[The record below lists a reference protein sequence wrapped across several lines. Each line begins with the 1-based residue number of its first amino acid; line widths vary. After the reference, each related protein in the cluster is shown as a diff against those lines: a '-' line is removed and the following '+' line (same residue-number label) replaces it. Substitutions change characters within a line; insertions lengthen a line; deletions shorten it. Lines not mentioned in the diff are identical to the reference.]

1 MKTQFWN
8 NILEF
13 SQLMVNCF
21 NKMKK
26 NITIV
31 IFFFCATYIS
41 AQSTWFKFVPGWQCN
56 NTIIQKDTIYAFC
69 PSSLTKESNVTMG
82 FNLNKVDLKTGNVH
96 QSDSLF
102 YYSKKL
108 NQLTD
113 LEYRSQF
120 NALELGNNHFLIGS
134 NYFDSIK
141 TTINKQADIFEYPGF
156 KKLNCNINYD
166 TFKTEFE
173 GLFNIHGINY
183 AFINWIRVKD
193 RLTSIENSRIY
204 KLNQDGNTKLIYEN
218 LNKSN
223 NSKQRLV
230 NCLIG
235 DNLNNQNLLLSTRDQ
250 WDWWGLPASFEAVVI
265 KLDTNGNKIWECKPI
280 GDQDSINT
288 TGFQMVQLPNGN
300 ILCSWLDLYYRAYK
314 NPQEPN
320 TYFES
325 ANDNSTIWF
334 AEIDYTTGKKLWT
347 KNIQQYL
354 TWKMAPIDMI
364 GVDSYNDL
372 IFTHSKLLSN
382 NSIVWCGYRSNF
394 YEVQQSW
401 KYLPVILKTDL
412 TGNPIWYR
420 EYNIFPLDKGDKG
433 FSVVSFTETPDHGFL
448 LSGQYVNQFG
458 QMTNGEVWQK
468 AALLKLD
475 SNGCFTPGCNAYDK
489 VINIVAPKQI
499 CNVFPSPANDLIN
512 INYPEKSR
520 ENWKVE
526 IIDITGKLL
535 FQSDENPIRVITA
548 QFPDG
553 NYYINFTNIKTNHYE
568 THQVIV
574 KH

>member
-1 MKTQFWN
+1 M
-8 NILEF
+8 ILQRKSV
-13 SQLMVNCF
+13 SQLNGRYLFEKIKKIYFIMLCF
-21 NKMKK
+21 FY
-26 NITIV
+26 T
-31 IFFFCATYIS
+31 TDGL

-69 PSSLTKESNVTMG
+69 PSSLIKESTLTMG
-82 FNLNKVDLKTGNVH
+82 FNLNKVDLKTGNLY

-108 NQLTD
+108 NQLTN

-120 NALELGNNHFLIGS
+120 NALELGPNHFLIGS
-134 NYFDSIK
+134 NYADSIK

-166 TFKTEFE
+166 TFSAEFE

-183 AFINWIRVKD
+183 VFNNWTRVFD
-193 RLTSIENSRIY
+193 RLNATDNPRIY
-204 KLNQDGNTKLIYEN
+204 KLNQDGSTKLIYEN
-218 LNKSN
+218 VNKSN
-223 NSKQRLV
+223 NSKQRKV
-230 NCLIG
+230 NSLIG
-235 DNLNNQNLLLSTRDQ
+235 DNLNNLNLFISTTDQ

-300 ILCSWLDLYYRAYK
+300 ILCSWSDLFYRAYK

-334 AEIDYTTGKKLWT
+334 AEIDYISGKKLWT
-347 KNIQQYL
+347 KNIKQYL
-354 TWKMAPIDMI
+354 SWKMATSDIPGVTTINDI
-364 GVDSYNDL
+364 G
-372 IFTHSKLLSN
+372 FTHSKITTSN
-382 NSIVWCGYRSNF
+382 KSIIWCGYRTNS
-394 YEVQQSW
+394 YEIFHTW

-412 TGNPIWYR
+412 NGNPIWYR
-420 EYNIFPLDKGDKG
+420 EYNIFPEDDGDKG
-433 FSVVSFTETPDHGFL
+433 FSAFSFTETPDHGIL
-448 LSGQYVNQFG
+448 ISGQYENKFG
-458 QMTNGEVWQK
+458 QMTNGEYWQK

-475 SNGCFTPGCNAYDK
+475 SNGCFTPGCNAYDR
-489 VINIVAPKQI
+489 VIKIVAPKQL
-499 CNVFPSPANDLIN
+499 CNVYPSPASNLIN

-526 IIDITGKLL
+526 IIDVTGKLL
-535 FQSDENPIRVITA
+535 FQSEENPKRIAIS
-548 QFPDG
+548 QFPEG
-553 NYYINFTNIKTNHYE
+553 NYFINFTNSKTNHYE
-568 THQVIV
+568 THQIIIQ
-574 KH
+574 H